1 MPGIDIVE
9 IKDRQGLKKFID
21 FAWDIYKG
29 DSCWVP
35 PLKSDMMDTLTG
47 KNNPLFKNGPH
58 TFFMV
63 YRYGKPAGRICT
75 GINENLNKKK
85 NRNEG
90 YISLFE
96 CVDDEEI
103 SCALF
108 DAALSWLKAWGVTC
122 VKGPVSPTNG
132 DDYRGLL
139 VEGFDGPPVLMNSYN
154 PPYYVSLFEKS
165 GFKKYLDLYA
175 YYYDLSIID
184 LNRYTRPVE
193 YAMKR
198 YDFRVEPIKLK
209 YIEREM
215 LDIKQVLDVAMPEE
229 WEDLTPP
236 SIEEIKAEARK
247 LRHLAVPNLIYIARN
262 GCRPIGFSVAL
273 PDYNQVL
280 RHLNGRIFPWGF
292 LKFLWLKRKIS
303 GGRLFVLFVI
313 PEYRKKAVSS
323 AILFKTL
330 KAAKARGYIYGEGS
344 TIGETNSS
352 MKRDAEGMGG
362 KHYRTY
368 RIFYKDLT

>member
-35 PLKSDMMDTLTG
+35 PLKSDMMDTLVG
-47 KNNPLFKNGPH
+47 KNNPLFKSGPH
-58 TFFMV
+58 TLFMV
-63 YRYGKPAGRICT
+63 YRYGKPAGRILT

-108 DAALSWLKAWGVTC
+108 DAVLSWLKAWGVTC

-165 GFKKYLDLYA
+165 GFKKHLDLYA

-184 LNRYTRPVE
+184 LDRYARPVE

-215 LDIKQVLDVAMPEE
+215 LDIKQVLDAAMPEE

-236 SIEEIKAEARK
+236 SLEEIKAEARK
-247 LRHLAVPNLIYIARN
+247 LRHLADPNLIYIARN

-330 KAAKARGYIYGEGS
+330 QAAKARGYIYGEGS
-344 TIGETNSS
+344 TIGETNTS

-362 KHYRTY
+362 KHCRTY

>member
-63 YRYGKPAGRICT
+63 YRYGKPAGRILT

-108 DAALSWLKAWGVTC
+108 DAALSWLKARRVTC

-165 GFKKYLDLYA
+165 GFKKHLDLYA

-184 LNRYTRPVE
+184 LDRYARPVE

-215 LDIKQVLDVAMPEE
+215 LDIKQVLDAAMPEE

-247 LRHLAVPNLIYIARN
+247 LRHLADPNLIYIARN

-330 KAAKARGYIYGEGS
+330 QAAKARGYIYGEGS
-344 TIGETNSS
+344 TIGETNTS

>member
-108 DAALSWLKAWGVTC
+108 HGSK
-122 VKGPVSPTNG
+122 P
-132 DDYRGLL
+132 
-139 VEGFDGPPVLMNSYN
+139 
-154 PPYYVSLFEKS
+154 
-165 GFKKYLDLYA
+165 
-175 YYYDLSIID
+175 
-184 LNRYTRPVE
+184 
-193 YAMKR
+193 
-198 YDFRVEPIKLK
+198 
-209 YIEREM
+209 
-215 LDIKQVLDVAMPEE
+215 
-229 WEDLTPP
+229 
-236 SIEEIKAEARK
+236 
-247 LRHLAVPNLIYIARN
+247 
-262 GCRPIGFSVAL
+262 
-273 PDYNQVL
+273 
-280 RHLNGRIFPWGF
+280 
-292 LKFLWLKRKIS
+292 
-303 GGRLFVLFVI
+303 
-313 PEYRKKAVSS
+313 
-323 AILFKTL
+323 
-330 KAAKARGYIYGEGS
+330 GE
-344 TIGETNSS
+344 
-352 MKRDAEGMGG
+352 
-362 KHYRTY
+362 
-368 RIFYKDLT
+368 

>member
-63 YRYGKPAGRICT
+63 YRYGKPAGRILT

-108 DAALSWLKAWGVTC
+108 DAALSWLKARGVTC

-165 GFKKYLDLYA
+165 GFKKHLDLYA

-184 LNRYTRPVE
+184 LDRYARPVE

-215 LDIKQVLDVAMPEE
+215 LDIKQVLDAAMPEE

-247 LRHLAVPNLIYIARN
+247 LRHLADPNLIYIARN

-330 KAAKARGYIYGEGS
+330 QAAKARGYIYGEGS
-344 TIGETNSS
+344 TIGETNTS
-352 MKRDAEGMGG
+352 MIRDAEGMGG

>member
-1 MPGIDIVE
+1 
-9 IKDRQGLKKFID
+9 
-21 FAWDIYKG
+21 
-29 DSCWVP
+29 
-35 PLKSDMMDTLTG
+35 
-47 KNNPLFKNGPH
+47 
-58 TFFMV
+58 
-63 YRYGKPAGRICT
+63 
-75 GINENLNKKK
+75 
-85 NRNEG
+85 
-90 YISLFE
+90 
-96 CVDDEEI
+96 
-103 SCALF
+103 
-108 DAALSWLKAWGVTC
+108 
-122 VKGPVSPTNG
+122 
-132 DDYRGLL
+132 

-165 GFKKYLDLYA
+165 GFKKHLDLYA

-184 LNRYTRPVE
+184 LDRYTRPVE

-215 LDIKQVLDVAMPEE
+215 LDIKQVLDAAMPEE

-236 SIEEIKAEARK
+236 SLEEIKAEARK
-247 LRHLAVPNLIYIARN
+247 LRHLADPNLIYIARN

-330 KAAKARGYIYGEGS
+330 QAAKARGYIYGEGS
-344 TIGETNSS
+344 TIGETNTS